1 MRCATLLL
9 LLLSLIV
16 SASSLAKVQK
26 GVIMTK
32 DKSAWPEV
40 MGMTGEAARAK
51 LESELPNML
60 CQVVPYGSMVTMDY
74 REDRIRI
81 YTDESGHVTKAP
93 RVG

>member
-16 SASSLAKVQK
+16 SASSFKVQE
-26 GVIMTK
+26 GGIMTK
-32 DKSAWPEV
+32 DKLAWPEV

-60 CQVVPYGSMVTMDY
+60 FEVVPYGSMVTMDH

-81 YTDESGHVTKAP
+81 FTDEYGNVTKPP